1 MRIKTLCVCK
11 SIPGGMLEGWRGG
24 PHLHNLGFWIYKAS
38 HKYVYVWHWHA
49 LPSNKCT
56 RLKHSVYTHLF
67 FKPVRVCWV
76 GCGCCPLQ
84 KRRCYIPLADILSK
98 CRMDVMRCK
107 MSQHTSSR
115 KAYTSTSLKKWLS
128 IDKSYLEGVACLFIH
143 RCCLYCLA
151 SSEALIKSS
160 LRMQSTSPTKVWFHY
175 ASFWRGL
182 TLLANRITTV
192 SNAAPVSMFMA
203 AVGWAE
209 PAAMQFPCCGLTLS
223 AKRFRLVGST
233 IRSNKI
239 PCSIWLEVLP
249 STLLAGVAR

>member
-1 MRIKTLCVCK
+1 
-11 SIPGGMLEGWRGG
+11 
-24 PHLHNLGFWIYKAS
+24 
-38 HKYVYVWHWHA
+38 
-49 LPSNKCT
+49 
-56 RLKHSVYTHLF
+56 
-67 FKPVRVCWV
+67 
-76 GCGCCPLQ
+76 
-84 KRRCYIPLADILSK
+84 
-98 CRMDVMRCK
+98 MRCK

-151 SSEALIKSS
+151 FSEALIKPS

-209 PAAMQFPCCGLTLS
+209 PTAMHFPCCGLTIS
-223 AKRFRLVGST
+223 AKSFRLVGST
-233 IRSNKI
+233 IRSLVI
-239 PCSIWLEVLP
+239 WTEPCRTVHVLHLDIIVVLALP
-249 STLLAGVAR
+249 ADLIFALGLAAPKQIFFAYLQRANNTSLQKGKSSFAYDTESRRWSRSRTSTHRRLPEHNF

>member
-1 MRIKTLCVCK
+1 
-11 SIPGGMLEGWRGG
+11 
-24 PHLHNLGFWIYKAS
+24 
-38 HKYVYVWHWHA
+38 
-49 LPSNKCT
+49 
-56 RLKHSVYTHLF
+56 
-67 FKPVRVCWV
+67 
-76 GCGCCPLQ
+76 
-84 KRRCYIPLADILSK
+84 
-98 CRMDVMRCK
+98 MRCK

-151 SSEALIKSS
+151 FSEALIKPS

-233 IRSNKI
+233 IRSLVIWTEPCRTVHVLDFEFFVVLASLADFIFTQRLAAQKTKTVFHTSREQITETIKI
-239 PCSIWLEVLP
+239 RSPFLSHIFWDNDEP
-249 STLLAGVAR
+249 FYS